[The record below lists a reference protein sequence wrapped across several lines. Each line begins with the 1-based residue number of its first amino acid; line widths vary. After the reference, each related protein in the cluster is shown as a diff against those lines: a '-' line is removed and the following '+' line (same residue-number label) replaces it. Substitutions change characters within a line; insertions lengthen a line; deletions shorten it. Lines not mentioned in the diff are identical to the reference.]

1 MQTIS
6 KWGNSLAVRIPAAF
20 AETVGIEEGAE
31 VEMKVRAGRLIV
43 IPARSRRFD
52 LRRLVAQITPEN
64 SHELID
70 WGKPAGKETW

>member
-20 AETVGIEEGAE
+20 AETVGLEEGTE
-31 VEMKVRAGRLIV
+31 VEIKVRAGRLIV
-43 IPARSRRFD
+43 IPAASHRYD
-52 LRRLVAQITPEN
+52 LRRLVQQITPEN

-70 WGKPAGKETW
+70 WGKPVGKEHW

>member
-20 AETVGIEEGAE
+20 AETVGLEEGSE
-31 VEMKVRAGRLIV
+31 VEVKVRAGRLIV
-43 IPARSRRFD
+43 IPAASRRYE
-52 LRRLVAQITPEN
+52 LHRLVEQITPEN

-70 WGKPAGKETW
+70 WGKPAGKESW

>member
-20 AETVGIEEGAE
+20 AETVGLEEGTVVE
-31 VEMKVRAGRLIV
+31 VKVRAGRLIIV
-43 IPARSRRFD
+43 PTEARRYD
-52 LRRLVAQITPEN
+52 LRELIDRITPEN

-70 WGKPAGKETW
+70 WGKPVGKENW

>member
-20 AETVGIEEGAE
+20 AETVGLEEGTKVE
-31 VEMKVRAGRLIV
+31 VKVRAGRLIV
-43 IPARSRRFD
+43 IPSASRRYD
-52 LRRLVAQITPEN
+52 LRRLVERITPEN

-70 WGKPAGKETW
+70 WGRPAGKENW

>member
-20 AETVGIEEGAE
+20 AETVGLEEGSE
-31 VEMKVRAGRLIV
+31 VEVKVRAGRLIL
-43 IPARSRRFD
+43 IPATSRRYD
-52 LRRLVAQITPEN
+52 LRRLVEKITPEN

-70 WGKPAGKETW
+70 WGKPAGKESW

>member
-20 AETVGIEEGAE
+20 AETVGLEEGTVVE
-31 VEMKVRAGRLIV
+31 VKVRAGRLIIV
-43 IPARSRRFD
+43 PTGTRRYE
-52 LRRLVAQITPEN
+52 LRELISQITPEN

-70 WGKPAGKETW
+70 WGEPAGKENW

>member
-20 AETVGIEEGAE
+20 AETVGLEEGTVVE
-31 VEMKVRAGRLIV
+31 VKVRAGRLIIV
-43 IPARSRRFD
+43 PAGSHRYN
-52 LRRLVAQITPEN
+52 LRQLVEQITPEN

-70 WGKPAGKETW
+70 WGKPVGKENW